1 MLGITVITVYL
12 VGGGGGG
19 GVHSITEILA
29 NNL

>member
-12 VGGGGGG
+12 GGGGG